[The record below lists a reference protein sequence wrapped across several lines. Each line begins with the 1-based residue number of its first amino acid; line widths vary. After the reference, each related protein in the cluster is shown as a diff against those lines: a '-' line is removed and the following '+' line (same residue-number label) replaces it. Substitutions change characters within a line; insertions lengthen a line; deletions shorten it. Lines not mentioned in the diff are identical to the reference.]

1 MFVVR
6 FFTKIDKTL
15 PHCQKSSAQVLQSA
29 PGELGSGAA
38 NRSVNPDLICPPYIL
53 WPRSVRA
60 GSDPSSPVVRP
71 VVARPRCRATRRR
84 TSSTRRRPTRRRRAL
99 QYPSSPVSFF
109 NSLYPS
115 SRVAYPSSRA
125 VDPSSRAADPSSGS
139 ADPSSRA
146 DYPSSHGSDPSSRG
160 ARPVVA
166 TLPAPRTRPRA
177 PYKYARVS
185 LFPRTLS
192 EHPGLH
198 LPRRL
203 LAGFSKG
210 CFIFFIARHPPRLE
224 FREHSAVKSALVIL
238 NYLEIKHCFF
248 FSLGILA
255 LE

>member
-60 GSDPSSPVVRP
+60 GSDPSSPNPRP
-71 VVARPRCRATRRR
+71 VITRSQPLLRDLRRR
-84 TSSTRRRPTRRRRAL
+84 CTSSTRRRPTLYPSSSVA
-99 QYPSSPVSFF
+99 YPSSPVSFF
-109 NSLYPS
+109 NSRTCRRALQTRRRALPAI
-115 SRVAYPSSRA
+115 VARCRL
-125 VDPSSRAADPSSGS
+125 VVGQC
-139 ADPSSRA
+139 
-146 DYPSSHGSDPSSRG
+146 G
-160 ARPVVA
+160 PVVA
-166 TLPAPRTRPRA
+166 RVGSVVARCATCRRDPSRTRPAPVRA

-224 FREHSAVKSALVIL
+224 FREYSAVKSALVIL

-248 FSLGILA
+248 FNLGILA